1 MLKAIVGV
9 MPLWDEEKDSFWMLP
24 GYFEGIEKAGGIPI
38 MLPLSNDEDDL
49 ERLLNLCD
57 GFLFTGGHDVS
68 PKLYNEE
75 PLDCVCSFPKR
86 DEMESIVL
94 KKAIEKNKPVLGIC
108 RGIQFINAFLG
119 GSLYQDLP
127 TQHLTNVEHHQH
139 APYDVPVH
147 SVDIIKD
154 TPLYKCLGIEKLSVN
169 SYHHQVVKRISSKLE
184 IMAISEDGL
193 VEALYMPNHKFLWAV
208 QWHPEF
214 SYKSDNN
221 SQKIFDA
228 FVEAMKIV

>member
-1 MLKAIVGV
+1 MLKATVGV

-108 RGIQFINAFLG
+108 
-119 GSLYQDLP
+119 
-127 TQHLTNVEHHQH
+127 

-169 SYHHQVVKRISSKLE
+169 SYHHQAVKRISSKLE